1 MKPTVEE
8 TPDPPPGDGRA
19 RAAGGPRERPLLISP
34 EHLYKAIGLFF
45 LLFFL
50 LRHFEQIKQTL
61 LLVYAAAILAVALNP
76 LARLVPGA
84 RKWVAALVGV
94 AVISLLGVLLWLG
107 IPALAS
113 QVRGLAERAPEFEQ
127 RLESWGEA
135 IREATGLNVQLLGQQ
150 TADALRNMFAGMGT
164 EAIFGG
170 ARGVLEFLL
179 VPLLVLIGGLY
190 ALANPNERL
199 LLPLLRII
207 PRERRPAF
215 YRMLQLLATRILGW
229 IRGTLLAM
237 LAVGLL
243 SMGALYLIGVPYWL
257 LLGIFIG
264 LVEFIPIVGPWIGG
278 VPAVLLAFLTDPV
291 LGLWT
296 AVAILVIQQLESNV
310 ITPWAMSKQAHLHP
324 MITLFALVL
333 FGSMFGFLGI
343 LLAVPLALLVWTVVE
358 VLWVE
363 QAIDAEDDTI
373 PPVVQ
378 EG

>member
-1 MKPTVEE
+1 VKPTQEE
-8 TPDPPPGDGRA
+8 RPEPPPGDGRA
-19 RAAGGPRERPLLISP
+19 LAAGGARERPLLVSP

-84 RKWVAALVGV
+84 RKWVAALVGMV
-94 AVISLLGVLLWLG
+94 VISLLGVLLWLG

-127 RLESWGEA
+127 RLESWGES

-199 LLPLLRII
+199 LLPLLRIV

-264 LVEFIPIVGPWIGG
+264 LVEFVPIVGPWIGG
-278 VPAVLLAFLTDPV
+278 IPAVLLAFLTDPM

-363 QAIDAEDDTI
+363 QAIDADDDTI
-373 PPVVQ
+373 PPVVR
-378 EG
+378 ED

>member
-1 MKPTVEE
+1 MKPTHEE
-8 TPDPPPGDGRA
+8 RPEPVPGDGRA
-19 RAAGGPRERPLLISP
+19 GAAGGARERPLLVSP

-50 LRHFEQIKQTL
+50 LRHFDAIKQTL

-76 LARLVPGA
+76 LARLVPAA
-84 RKWVAALVGV
+84 RKWVAGLVGLV
-94 AVISLLGVLLWLG
+94 VISLLGLLLWLG

-113 QVRGLAERAPEFEQ
+113 QIRGLGERAPEFEE
-127 RLESWGEA
+127 RLLAWGES
-135 IREATGLNVQLLGQQ
+135 IREATGLNVQLLGEQ
-150 TADALRNMFAGMGT
+150 TADAIRNMFAGLGT

-170 ARGVLEFLL
+170 ARGFLEFLV
-179 VPLLVLIGGLY
+179 VPFLVLIGGLY

-199 LLPLLRII
+199 LLPLLRVV

-215 YRMLQLLATRILGW
+215 FRMLQLLGERILGW

-243 SMGALYLIGVPYWL
+243 SAAALWLIGVPYWL
-257 LLGIFIG
+257 LLGIFMG
-264 LVEFIPIVGPWIGG
+264 LTEFIPIVGPWIGG
-278 VPAVLLAFLTDPV
+278 IPAVVLAFLSDPMTGV
-291 LGLWT
+291 WT
-296 AVAILVIQQLESNV
+296 AVAIILIQQLESNV
-310 ITPWAMSKQAHLHP
+310 ITPWAMSRAAHLHP

-343 LLAVPLALLVWTVVE
+343 LLAVPLALLVWTVVQ

-363 QAIDAEDDTI
+363 QAIDSDDDTI

-378 EG
+378 DA